1 MALPEREPD
10 NVDEAL
16 QAERSGLALKT
27 VGWVLL
33 AMDFILLSFVWVS
46 LRSGSKFWLIW
57 VLAEAF
63 LGLLLIR
70 IGITKRARAA
80 RRVRRPA
87 A

>member
-1 MALPEREPD
+1 MTEREPEQM
-10 NVDEAL
+10 DEAL
-16 QAERSGLALKT
+16 QVERTGAVLKT

-33 AMDFILLSFVWVS
+33 AMDFILVSFVWVS

-70 IGITKRARAA
+70 IGIAKRARAA
-80 RRVRRPA
+80 REVGFKKPA

>member
-1 MALPEREPD
+1 MAEREPEQMD
-10 NVDEAL
+10 VAL
-16 QAERSGLALKT
+16 RTERSGAVLKT

-33 AMDFILLSFVWVS
+33 AMDFILVNFLWVS

-63 LGLLLIR
+63 IGLLLIR
-70 IGITKRARAA
+70 VGISRRARAA
-80 RRVRRPA
+80 REVNLRKPA